1 MLRLEAHVLTGKLPA
16 FPPRRA
22 QIFVE
27 RVHVLVGV
35 GEHEARRLRVA
46 RRVLSPPLHQR
57 RSRLVLLLGPH
68 NRAVL
73 RKGGHGLDKIPLG
86 QIARRLPLPI
96 DFLPRHLGDFG
107 RAVPLL
113 QLRKQPA
120 AFDRRQLTI
129 VARENEL
136 GPAAPRLDQKLAR
149 YARIQHRRLVDDD
162 DGALVP
168 NRPAVLEA
176 EQFGMHGRGAR
187 KTVGLQILG
196 DAVGRREADDA
207 APLLVMRVANGGKR
221 KALAGAGAPLDDFEP
236 ALGRRVVERR
246 HADPRAEIFPP
257 AREPW
262 PTPARTYDG
271 ARRRAPALPA
281 NASRSSA
288 RTVRVVKRPLASPVS
303 RSCRGSVSSCPS
315 TFA

>member
-1 MLRLEAHVLTGKLPA
+1 MSCLHRSTSAA
-16 FPPRRA
+16 RA
-22 QIFVE
+22 
-27 RVHVLVGV
+27 
-35 GEHEARRLRVA
+35 
-46 RRVLSPPLHQR
+46 
-57 RSRLVLLLGPH
+57 VLLLGPD

-73 RKGGHGLDKIPLG
+73 REGGHGLGKIPLG
-86 QIARRLPLPI
+86 QIARRLPLPV
-96 DFLPRHLGDFG
+96 DSLPRHLGDFG

-168 NRPAVLEA
+168 NRPAVLEP
-176 EQFGMHGRGAR
+176 EQFGMHGRSAR
-187 KTVGLQILG
+187 KPVGLQILR

-207 APLLVMRVANGGKR
+207 PPLLLMRVANGGER

-246 HADPRAEIFPP
+246 PLILAQRLPRQRASLADS
-257 AREPW
+257 
-262 PTPARTYDG
+262 G
-271 ARRRAPALPA
+271 AAL
-281 NASRSSA
+281 
-288 RTVRVVKRPLASPVS
+288 
-303 RSCRGSVSSCPS
+303 
-315 TFA
+315 